1 MSGASLDAKVR
12 STSTPPK
19 TARRSRRNAS
29 GVRASAASAPSATSH
44 VATYSFS
51 TAARG
56 ESSLCVRAPSEEK
69 RRRPDVSASR
79 RPTGCALRGATAA
92 RSGRPRSSLSVLCTP
107 MGLWYAHSSG
117 SGSTRTSSTVTRA
130 SAGTFAAARFA
141 TTPSTATRPCLTSLL
156 QAARLAATDA
166 SLRNLSSLTV
176 DSALAVVVAHATR
189 SRRIWALCTMAKTSL
204 NFVCGVAA
212 VISQCLIL
220 SYAAHSVSGPLQRF
234 W

>member
-1 MSGASLDAKVR
+1 MSDAKVR

-92 RSGRPRSSLSVLCTP
+92 RSVGRAVVAQRAVHPDRLVVHPEQRQRFNQNVVDRHARVRGDLRGRSLRDDAVDGDAPL
-107 MGLWYAHSSG
+107 LDELA
-117 SGSTRTSSTVTRA
+117 
-130 SAGTFAAARFA
+130 AGGAA
-141 TTPSTATRPCLTSLL
+141 
-156 QAARLAATDA
+156 AATDA
-166 SLRNLSSLTV
+166 SLRNLSRRTLLLV
-176 DSALAVVVAHATR
+176 ESALAVVVAHATR
-189 SRRIWALCTMAKTSL
+189 SRRIWAWALCGAAKTSL
-204 NFVCGVAA
+204 NLFAHVA
-212 VISQCLIL
+212 LL
-220 SYAAHSVSGPLQRF
+220 L
-234 W
+234 

>member
-166 SLRNLSSLTV
+166 SLRNLSRRTLLLV
-176 DSALAVVVAHATR
+176 ESALAVVVAHATR
-189 SRRIWALCTMAKTSL
+189 SRRMRARTLCSRFQAVQCIRACLHCQGWALKCS
-204 NFVCGVAA
+204 
-212 VISQCLIL
+212 
-220 SYAAHSVSGPLQRF
+220 
-234 W
+234 